1 MPLRLI
7 KGLPNTGRT
16 EELKTEF
23 LEAATAGRNPILLVP
38 SVDDVFAWERRL
50 TRTPGG
56 EALGRSATEQGAGG
70 FAGGRIFHFQDLC
83 REIVRSADGKEPR
96 IAEEMRRRLAL
107 ERAVEAAARTS
118 DGPAAKIRGRTD
130 AQPGLLDAAL
140 ELVDEYRAERIEKGD
155 PYEADRDR
163 VDEEPSADAL
173 ETIRAGIEPLV
184 AEYEKDLEADGLTD
198 VPRLAD
204 RALEVI
210 VGRFETDPA
219 WRDRP
224 VFVAGF
230 DDMTGQQLELL
241 RKLAN
246 QADVEV
252 CMVVTRKEDLGRGF
266 LTDRLMS
273 RLVHRVGIADPPAG
287 PGDSA
292 ADQPS
297 PSTPLADLAE
307 AFITG
312 GPDRKLKSNP
322 PLTLIRAAGERKE
335 AEAIGAEIARLL
347 AAEEALPDEI
357 AIAHTDPSSS
367 GRLLLGV
374 LRRYGIPATLETETG
389 ALSTSVGAS
398 LAALLRAAGPDGT
411 AEDLILWLRGPL
423 GPDRDAVDELERDC
437 RRRGIGSARGASE
450 LVADG
455 DRASW
460 ASLFEDEGR
469 DGPEVLVTIGELA
482 RRAGRR
488 ILKDAAASTRG
499 PERDSV
505 PAGPDPVIELEVRM
519 AETLAEAASDLASA
533 DTGGKTGTAL
543 MLDAIRRGEI
553 KVWTVPTKGSVRITG
568 LWALRAKRVRYL
580 FVAGLQEGGTR
591 DLGRAGPFL
600 STSERRGL
608 EMLERVDP
616 EVQARYLLFSCL
628 NVPTEAIWLCCT
640 TSDDS
645 GKSTAP
651 SPLIAEIVGLCPD
664 PLPLLQRSGSDVS
677 FPPTLAPTETE
688 LLRSLVVESGS
699 PDALGVDP
707 DLTARLNEGVRRAA
721 ELNGRSREL
730 GKFENPDTKAT
741 IAGVESF
748 SPSEIEAWLACPWSW
763 FLDRR
768 INPKPFH
775 PDPTYLVSGTF
786 VHAVLERLYRQTPG
800 SRPTPEDLDDWLD
813 RIPPIFEEVLS
824 EDPDSPLVGDE
835 PAIRLARFTLGR
847 MIRAF
852 IRREAEQASPEFVP
866 ALFEQRF
873 LRVESDRET
882 ELGTLDEVEM
892 DGWRLKGM
900 VDRVDIRGGYEP
912 VEGAEALVMDYK
924 TGSADSDHSAS
935 KLVEKGKVQIP
946 LYMLALQRSLGLEPV
961 AGFVLP
967 LKESDDHRP
976 RGAIPKDE
984 PEVIGERGHVGTDLV
999 DSVESFMDEALDLAN
1014 QAVSGIREGSLEHSP
1029 DDCRKHL
1036 EDPDHLL
1043 PATPPVPPPEV
1054 VTEAAP
1060 ELEESVLGSDESES
1074 FPFSKQQEDVIGSRA
1089 REIMV
1094 AAAAGSGKT
1103 SVTVERYRRLLEGG
1117 PGEKGLEPDQ
1127 ILVFT
1132 FTDKAAA
1139 KLREEVRS
1147 ARARN
1152 AGEAVGMSDAWV
1164 GTFHSIC
1171 SRILTAYPLEAG
1183 IDPNFAVIDD
1193 ITASALRDEAFDR
1206 ALRSSLENGKA
1217 EGAEARLEVLAQV
1230 KQTTLKKG
1238 ILSTFDLLRS
1248 RGREFPALELGMD
1261 VPTYPGMNLKDLSKQ
1276 IGRALDRDDISK
1288 FKDGDRFDQKGK
1300 CRKMKALIDGR
1311 GDEPVRAAE
1320 IKAFGF
1326 SNAALDKATG
1336 IPSRREEIEQ
1346 DLFKYE
1352 GYPWL
1357 VEFDHL
1363 LKAFGQ
1369 QYSKLKESRTALDY
1383 EDLQIKTLNL
1393 LEGNPRIQAEYGA
1406 RFEEIMVDEFQ
1417 DTNQL
1422 QMSLIEALR
1431 PGETSR
1437 LMTVGD
1443 EMQAI
1448 YSFRHADVGIFR
1460 DRMVE
1465 LSSAP
1470 GGCEVIELPMNY
1482 RSDPAVIEAVN
1493 TIGSR
1498 IHRSNGDHDGTA
1510 DEGRDPSP
1518 SFSELVAGRKAGR
1531 EGPATTLL
1539 LTPEKGWSGVDLGP
1553 LCPAESGHSEGERA
1567 ATAEALAVASQL
1579 RDIVDSGDYS
1589 QKDIAILLRATTRID
1604 YFRNALTRFGLRSVV
1619 PSSRGFWSSRAVLE
1633 LISLISVVANPLDD
1647 RALVAALTSP
1657 ACGVG
1662 PDGLWMVREAAGRN
1676 EALWRGVEKL
1686 SLGLS
1691 ESGRSEKDPS
1701 GDLAAIAGLHRR
1713 IETARS
1719 RLDGTPL
1726 ESLVSGLLDETGL
1739 DLANLARDRAS
1750 LASLERVATLA
1761 GEYERQ
1767 EGRDLRG
1774 FLDWAASSREAD
1786 AEAAIAASSEHDDA
1800 VKIMTIHK
1808 SKGLEFPVVCVP
1820 DLGRQ
1825 LGRALEGPVVLD
1837 FDGKGGAMR
1846 VGLQIPN
1853 SGQKLFEWP
1862 DVEKRADR
1870 ETEAEELRL
1879 VHVAM
1884 TRAEERLILS
1894 GRVGPDG
1901 EGNRYRLPAINR
1913 IIAPFD
1919 IDLED
1924 PESWA
1929 LSISGSSGTEALEVE
1944 TNLPEDEENL
1954 ERLTRTF
1961 PLVLKTRN
1969 VEGASPPLERP
1980 ERAFFPDVPLSF
1992 SGLVEFR
1999 ECPARFFARRVLR
2012 MEVESSGTPWAGPD
2026 STALTERDGGTR
2038 FGTAVHDLF
2047 EKVALE
2053 RWLAPDDEVVEAALT
2068 AVRLD
2073 PMADD
2078 RAKTASG
2085 MIESFLSSDLGK
2097 MAADEAAVTIPEVPI
2112 VLGIGGLTI
2121 RGFIDLLI
2129 RADGATWVIDYKTN
2143 SLADGSADELMAKT
2157 YELQRDLYS
2166 LAIARAEGL
2175 ETVESAFVF
2184 LEDPNSPILKTYGQ
2198 ADLDAVEERLREE
2211 VVGPITKARYFGGG
2225 PGPQPCGDC
2234 EACRLLGLD
2243 EGR

>member
-1 MPLRLI
+1 MPLHLI
-7 KGLPNTGRT
+7 TGLPNTGRT
-16 EELKTEF
+16 EDLKSEF
-23 LEAATAGRNPILLVP
+23 LEAAGAGRNPILLVP

-50 TRTPGG
+50 TRSP
-56 EALGRSATEQGAGG
+56 EAEGTGRSAIEQGAGG
-70 FAGGRIFHFQDLC
+70 FAGGRIFHFQDMC
-83 REIVRSADGKEPR
+83 REVVRSADGKEPR
-96 IAEEMRRRLAL
+96 VAGEMRRRLAL
-107 ERAVEAAARTS
+107 ERAVEAAAKTAE
-118 DGPAAKIRGRTD
+118 GPAARIQGRTD
-130 AQPGLLDAAL
+130 TQPGLLDAAL
-140 ELVDEYRAERIEKGD
+140 ELVDEYRAERIERGD
-155 PYEADRDR
+155 PYDADRDR
-163 VDEEPSADAL
+163 ANEGPSADAL

-184 AEYEKDLEADGLTD
+184 TEYELDLEADGLTD
-198 VPRLAD
+198 IPRLAD
-204 RALEVI
+204 RALEV
-210 VGRFETDPA
+210 VADRFKTDPA
-219 WRDRP
+219 WKDRP

-241 RKLAN
+241 RKLTNEAE
-246 QADVEV
+246 VEV
-252 CMVVTRKEDLGRGF
+252 WMVVTRKDDLGRGF

-273 RLVHRVGIADPPAG
+273 RLVHRVGITDAPAG
-287 PGDSA
+287 FADSV
-292 ADQPS
+292 ADRPS
-297 PSTPLADLAE
+297 PSSPLAGLAE
-307 AFITG
+307 AFITDG
-312 GPDRKLKSNP
+312 RDRKLESNP
-322 PLTLIRAAGERKE
+322 PVTLIRAAGERKE

-347 AAEEALPDEI
+347 AAGDTLPDEI

-374 LRRYGIPATLETETG
+374 LRRYEIPATLETETG

-411 AEDLILWLRGPL
+411 ADDLILWLRGPL
-423 GPDRDAVDELERDC
+423 GPDREAVDELERDC
-437 RRRGIGSARGASE
+437 RRRGIGSARGAFE
-450 LVADG
+450 LVT
-455 DRASW
+455 DRDRGPW
-460 ASLFEDEGR
+460 MSLFEDEDR
-469 DGPEVLVTIGELA
+469 NGPDVLVTIGDLA
-482 RRAGRR
+482 RQTGRK
-488 ILKDAAASTRG
+488 ILKDAAASTQG
-499 PERDSV
+499 AERDSV
-505 PAGPDPVIELEVRM
+505 AIGPDPVIELEVRM
-519 AETLAEAASDLASA
+519 AETLAEAAADLASA
-533 DTGGKTGTAL
+533 DTGGKAGTAL

-591 DLGRAGPFL
+591 DLSRAGPFL

-628 NVPTEAIWLCCT
+628 NVPTDAIWLCCT

-677 FPPTLAPTETE
+677 FPPILAPTETE

-699 PDALGVDP
+699 PDALGVGP
-707 DLTARLNEGVRRAA
+707 DLTARLNEGIRRTA
-721 ELNGRSREL
+721 ELDKRSREL

-741 IAGVESF
+741 IAGIESF

-763 FLDRR
+763 LLDRR
-768 INPKPFH
+768 INPKPFR
-775 PDPTYLVSGTF
+775 PDPTYLISGTF

-800 SRPTPEDLDDWLD
+800 AGPTPEDLEDWLD
-813 RIPPIFEEVLS
+813 RIPALFEEVLS
-824 EDPDSPLVGDE
+824 EDPDSSLVGDE
-835 PAIRLARFTLGR
+835 PAIRLARFTLDK
-847 MIRAF
+847 MIRDF

-873 LRVESDRET
+873 LRVDSDREPVPR
-882 ELGTLDEVEM
+882 TLDEVEM
-892 DGWRLKGM
+892 DGWRLRGM
-900 VDRVDIRGGYEP
+900 VDRVDIRGGGEP

-935 KLVEKGKVQIP
+935 KLVEKGKVQVP
-946 LYMLALQRSLGLEPV
+946 LYMLALQRSLGLKPV
-961 AGFVLP
+961 AGFILP
-967 LKESDDHRP
+967 LKESDDNRP

-984 PEVIGERGHVGTDLV
+984 PEVVGGRGHVSTDLV
-999 DSVESFMDEALDLAN
+999 DSVESFMDAAHGLAN
-1014 QAVSGIREGSLEHSP
+1014 QAVSGIREGSLEHPP

-1043 PATPPVPPPEV
+1043 PATPSVPPPEV

-1060 ELEESVLGSDESES
+1060 ELEESVLGSEEGES
-1074 FPFSKQQEDVIGSRA
+1074 FPFSQEQEEVIDSRA
-1089 REIMV
+1089 KEIMV

-1117 PGEKGLEPDQ
+1117 AKEKGLEPDQ

-1147 ARARN
+1147 ARARD

-1183 IDPNFAVIDD
+1183 VDPNFAVIDD
-1193 ITASALRDEAFDR
+1193 ITASTLRDEAFDR
-1206 ALRSSLENGKA
+1206 ALRSSLEKGSA
-1217 EGAEARLEVLAQV
+1217 EEIEERLEVLAQV
-1230 KQTTLKKG
+1230 KQSTLKKG

-1248 RGREFPALELGMD
+1248 RGCEFPALELEMD
-1261 VPTYPGMNLKDLSKQ
+1261 VPTYPGAKLKDLSKR
-1276 IGRALDRDDISK
+1276 IDKALDRDDISR

-1300 CRKMKALIDGR
+1300 CRNLKSLIDGR

-1320 IKAFGF
+1320 IKAFSF
-1326 SNAALDKATG
+1326 NNAALEEAVG
-1336 IPSRREEIEQ
+1336 IPSLREEIER
-1346 DLFKYE
+1346 DLNECE

-1357 VEFDHL
+1357 TEFDNL

-1369 QYSKLKESRTALDY
+1369 EYSKLKESRSALDY
-1383 EDLQIKTLNL
+1383 EDLQVKTLNL
-1393 LEGNPRIQAEYGA
+1393 LEGNPEIRNEYGA
-1406 RFEEIMVDEFQ
+1406 RFKEIMVDEFQ

-1422 QMSLIEALR
+1422 QMRLIEALR
-1431 PGETSR
+1431 PGKTSR

-1448 YSFRHADVGIFR
+1448 YGFRHADVGIFR
-1460 DRMVE
+1460 DRMVD
-1465 LSSAP
+1465 LVSTAR
-1470 GGCEVIELPMNY
+1470 GCDVIELPMNY

-1498 IHRSNGDHDGTA
+1498 IHRSNGDDEGTA
-1510 DEGRDPSP
+1510 KGNRDPSP
-1518 SFSELVAGRKAGR
+1518 SFSELVAGREAGH

-1539 LTPEKGWSGVDLGP
+1539 LTPEKGWAGVDLGP

-1567 ATAEALAVASQL
+1567 ATAEALAVASRL
-1579 RDIVDSGDYS
+1579 RDIVDSGRYS
-1589 QKDIAILLRATTRID
+1589 QKDIAILLRATTKID
-1604 YFRNALTRFGLRSVV
+1604 YFQNALTRFGLRSVV
-1619 PSSRGFWSSRAVLE
+1619 PSSKGFWSSEAVLE
-1633 LISLISVVANPLDD
+1633 LLSLISVVANPLDD

-1662 PDGLWMVREAAGRN
+1662 PDGLWMVRETAGRN
-1676 EALWRGVEKL
+1676 EALWHGVEKL
-1686 SLGLS
+1686 ALGWR
-1691 ESGRSEKDPS
+1691 ESGMSDEDPS
-1701 GDLAAIAGLHRR
+1701 GDLAAIVGFHKD

-1719 RLDGTPL
+1719 RLDRTPL

-1739 DLANLARDRAS
+1739 DLASLARDRAS
-1750 LASLERVATLA
+1750 LAALERVATLA

-1774 FLDWAASSREAD
+1774 FLDWASSSREAD

-1800 VKIMTIHK
+1800 IKIMTIHK
-1808 SKGLEFPVVCVP
+1808 AKGLEFPVVCVP
-1820 DLGRQ
+1820 DLGRP
-1825 LGRALEGPVVLD
+1825 LGRGLEGPVVLD
-1837 FDGKGGAMR
+1837 FEGQGGAMR

-1853 SGQKLFEWP
+1853 SGQKVFEWP

-1879 VHVAM
+1879 IHVAM

-1894 GRVGPDG
+1894 GRFGPAGD
-1901 EGNRYRLPAINR
+1901 GNRFRLPAINR
-1913 IIAPFD
+1913 IVAPFHL
-1919 IDLED
+1919 DLED
-1924 PESWA
+1924 PESWVS
-1929 LSISGSSGTEALEVE
+1929 SISGSSGAKALEVE
-1944 TNLPEDEENL
+1944 ANLPEDEENL
-1954 ERLTRTF
+1954 EQLTRTF

-1969 VEGASPPLERP
+1969 IEGASPPLERP

-1992 SGLVEFR
+1992 SGMVEFR

-2026 STALTERDGGTR
+2026 STALTERDGGTK

-2047 EKVALE
+2047 EGLALKRWVAPSKE
-2053 RWLAPDDEVVEAALT
+2053 EIEAALT

-2073 PMADD
+2073 PSADD
-2078 RAKTASG
+2078 RAKKASE
-2085 MIESFLSSDLGK
+2085 MIEAFLSSDLGK
-2097 MAADEAAVTIPEVPI
+2097 MASDGSAVTIPEVPI

-2121 RGFIDLLI
+2121 RGFIDLLVKTG
-2129 RADGATWVIDYKTN
+2129 DGTWVIDYKTN
-2143 SLADGSADELMAKT
+2143 SLTDASPDELMAKT

-2166 LAIARAEGL
+2166 LAIARAGKL
-2175 ETVESAFVF
+2175 ETVESAFIF
-2184 LEDPNSPILKTYGQ
+2184 LEEPDSPVLKTYGP
-2198 ADLDAVEERLREE
+2198 ADLEAVEERLRSE
-2211 VVGPITKARYFGGG
+2211 VVEPITKARYFGGG
-2225 PGPQPCGDC
+2225 AGPQPCGGCDS
-2234 EACRLLGLD
+2234 CRLLGLAD
-2243 EGR
+2243 D